1 VQVALVQDEQLADDV
16 PANGFATPL
25 IPNMDIFFFI
35 SEESHFGHVTLWLPK
50 TSFSKS
56 SSHFVH
62 LYS

>member
-1 VQVALVQDEQLADDV
+1 VQVDLLQDEQLADDV
-16 PANGFATPL
+16 PANGFSTPL

-35 SEESHFGHVTLWLPK
+35 SEELHFGHVTFWLPN